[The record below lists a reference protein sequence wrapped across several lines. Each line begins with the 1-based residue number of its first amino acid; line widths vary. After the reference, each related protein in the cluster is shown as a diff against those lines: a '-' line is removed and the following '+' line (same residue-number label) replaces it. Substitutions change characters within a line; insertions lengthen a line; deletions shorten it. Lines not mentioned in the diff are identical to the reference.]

1 MTPPVAAIASLSATR
16 RASLAVEGVL
26 LFLGLPLAMRL
37 GLVPLPRLLV
47 LGLVAAGC
55 FSALLADRGFERS
68 RLVSFRGLR
77 EVRGTLAW
85 RAAAASL
92 VIAALVAWIEPA
104 RLLEMPRQHPMA
116 WLSALA
122 LYPLLSAW
130 PQELIFRA
138 FFFHRYRSLF
148 GGEPSLVA
156 ANALAFAA
164 LHLVYPNPVAPL
176 LSLPA
181 GLLLAL
187 TYRRTR
193 SLGPVWLEHVAYG
206 LALFTLGLGRFFYD
220 GRG

>member
-1 MTPPVAAIASLSATR
+1 MTPPGGAAASLSASR
-16 RASLAVEGVL
+16 RAALSAECLL

-37 GLVPLPRLLV
+37 DLVPLPRLLV
-47 LGLVAAGC
+47 LGVVAAGC
-55 FSALLADRGFERS
+55 LSVLLADPGFERS
-68 RLVSFRGLR
+68 RLLGFRGLR
-77 EVRGTLAW
+77 TVRVTLAW
-85 RAAAASL
+85 RAATAAL
-92 VIAALVAWIEPA
+92 GIAALVAWLEPA
-104 RLLEMPRQHPMA
+104 RLLEMPLQSPLA

-122 LYPLLSAW
+122 LYPILSAW
-130 PQELIFRA
+130 PQELIYRA

-148 GGEPSLVA
+148 GGEPALIA
-156 ANALAFAA
+156 WNALAFAA

-220 GRG
+220 GRF